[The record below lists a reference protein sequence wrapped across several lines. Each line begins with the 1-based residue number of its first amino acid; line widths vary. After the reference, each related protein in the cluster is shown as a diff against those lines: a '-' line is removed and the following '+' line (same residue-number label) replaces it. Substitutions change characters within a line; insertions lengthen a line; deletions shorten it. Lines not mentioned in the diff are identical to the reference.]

1 MKQQEDLS
9 KLLDAV
15 CLCVCVLMDLPEI
28 VCCANAGGS
37 ALFLSAASHW
47 RLCWPLPPL
56 IGRLVEGDVL
66 ERANT

>member
-1 MKQQEDLS
+1 MS
-9 KLLDAV
+9 V
-15 CLCVCVLMDLPEI
+15 RVLMDLPET
-28 VCCANAGGS
+28 VCCANAEGS

-47 RLCWPLPPL
+47 QLCWPLPPL